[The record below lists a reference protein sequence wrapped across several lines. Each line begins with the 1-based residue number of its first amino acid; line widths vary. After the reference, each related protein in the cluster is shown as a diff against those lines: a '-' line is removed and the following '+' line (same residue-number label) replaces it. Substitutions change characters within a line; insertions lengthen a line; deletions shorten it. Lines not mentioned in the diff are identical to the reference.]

1 MTIGNHP
8 AFPCE
13 AQGNRSVPQEH
24 DYIQTGI
31 YSGKFPGLMI
41 RDWLA
46 GQALRSLGIWTPC
59 GPSELID
66 VSSPLAH
73 QRRAEWSYN
82 AADAML
88 AERDKAAATQQEQTS

>member
-13 AQGNRSVPQEH
+13 AQGDRSVPQGH

-41 RDWLA
+41 RDSPA

-59 GPSELID
+59 QPSGVMD
-66 VSSPLAH
+66 SGSPLAH
-73 QRRAEWSYN
+73 LRRAEWAYN
-82 AADAML
+82 AADVML